1 MIYTNLTAAE
11 RLNIN
16 NAAFITVLY
25 RKTDGRLVDLDIRQF
40 SIEPKATLENL
51 TTFVTI
57 PDGERQPSTKSEFIC
72 GSAWQPHIQL
82 QVCCRLILTE
92 RQVRNKVLN
101 YENQHFR
108 KFTAFIQ
115 KMISSILKL
124 QEEKEKVY
132 KTSLCGRKIYKER
145 KVVMFKKWVSAFSV
159 IVMIAAL
166 FAGIHPVMAEEAEKG
181 ISWMCIGDSITY
193 GNKVPG
199 GYRAILYDLYKKGG
213 INLNMVGP
221 NSANNGEGLLPAG
234 SGHAGYGGYYIREI
248 SNKIVSWLESYQ
260 PQVVSLQIGTN
271 DMLMNKTDKF
281 PDDTR
286 DTAPDRLSELI
297 DKITEALPETE
308 VFVAKIPPLNSAG
321 YNPHV
326 VKYNESVET
335 VVSSKG
341 GKVHLVDNYTAL
353 NDDKAANL
361 QDDGIHP
368 NLTGYQKMAQSW
380 YNASQSIVSQLTPA
394 EPLRLLSTSRTGKYL
409 LHLNSSGTESYKNAS
424 AEAVVETN
432 TEYQASFY
440 VKGDTG
446 VTVMGRTVGVLADGA
461 WASTPLKNV
470 SFECGP
476 NWAKGTFQFNSGDYT
491 KVRLV
496 FMDNSKT
503 AGNVYIDD
511 CSVMKVGSEAE
522 LLKNPGFEAQSSNWD
537 AKAPFAVIQS
547 LDVLN
552 PPSGAD
558 SGEKGIAKTVSI
570 TMDTFTDKG
579 VPTDISCQQFPAGKY
594 YTAPDKMT
602 ANFITKNSEIFY
614 KGSDNKGNIMI
625 NSNGKELP
633 SRFGL
638 DKEGYNAVTGFD
650 EVHLKF
656 KIVQVTGVTYTEP
669 KNYPLKIRISD
680 FNATAAS
687 KAGAIT
693 GSTLKNSKQLSI
705 IPSKF
710 STLDDEYEEVVF
722 KRSDF
727 AGDALNLEGEL
738 KAYKDNAGDEHM
750 MLLSFWPASRTGYL
764 IDEINFIWYD
774 NEPTA
779 NITEMN
785 FTKNGENINAY
796 GLKNGENF
804 LTASLYNPTTADLEN
819 AQFILTLVNKTDGR
833 MEELDAQAISLTG
846 KETKSDVSLSVT
858 IPENA
863 NPKDY
868 EARVMIFRGFDS
880 LKPILS
886 SAYRF
891 DGNGEVK
898 N

>member
-1 MIYTNLTAAE
+1 MLKKWLSFYAA
-11 RLNIN
+11 
-16 NAAFITVLY
+16 
-25 RKTDGRLVDLDIRQF
+25 
-40 SIEPKATLENL
+40 
-51 TTFVTI
+51 
-57 PDGERQPSTKSEFIC
+57 
-72 GSAWQPHIQL
+72 
-82 QVCCRLILTE
+82 
-92 RQVRNKVLN
+92 
-101 YENQHFR
+101 
-108 KFTAFIQ
+108 
-115 KMISSILKL
+115 
-124 QEEKEKVY
+124 
-132 KTSLCGRKIYKER
+132 
-145 KVVMFKKWVSAFSV
+145 VVM
-159 IVMIAAL
+159 IVVL
-166 FAGIHPVMAEEAEKG
+166 FTGVAPVLAEEDEKG
-181 ISWMCIGDSITY
+181 ISWMCVGDSITY

-199 GYRAILYDLYKKGG
+199 GYRAVLYNLYKENG
-213 INLNMVGP
+213 INLRMVGP
-221 NSANNGEGLLPAG
+221 NSANNGEGLLPDG

-248 SNKIVSWLESYQ
+248 SNKIIPWLESYQ

-297 DKITEALPETE
+297 DKITTTLPETE
-308 VFVAKIPPLNSAG
+308 VFVAKIPPLNSSG

-335 VVSSKG
+335 VVNSKG
-341 GKVHLVDNYTAL
+341 SKVHLVDNYTAL

-380 YNASQSIVSQLTPA
+380 YNASQSIVSQLTPT
-394 EPLRLLSTSRTGKYL
+394 EPLRLMYTSKSGKYL
-409 LHLNSSGTESYKNAS
+409 LHLNSLGTTSYKNAS
-424 AEAVVETN
+424 SETTVEAN
-432 TEYQASFY
+432 TDYEVTFY
-440 VKGDTG
+440 AKGDTG
-446 VTVMGRTVGVLADGA
+446 TTIMGRVVDSS
-461 WASTPLKNV
+461 WASILKNA

-476 NWAKGTFQFNSGDYT
+476 NWAKCSFQFNSGENT

-496 FMDNSKT
+496 AMDNSAV

-511 CSVMKVGSEAE
+511 CSLTKVGDETE
-522 LLKNPGFEAQSSNWD
+522 LLKNPGFELGTANWD
-537 AKAPFAVIQS
+537 IKAPFEVIQS
-547 LDVLN
+547 QDVLN
-552 PPSGAD
+552 PPKGDD
-558 SGEKGIAKTVSI
+558 SGEKGIVKTVSI

-602 ANFITKNSEIFY
+602 TNFITKNSEIFY
-614 KGSDNKGNIMI
+614 KGSDGRGNIMI
-625 NSNGKELP
+625 NSNGKELA

-638 DKEGYNAVTGFD
+638 DKEGYNTITGFD

-656 KIVQVTGVTYTEP
+656 KIVQVAGVTYTEP

-693 GSTLKNSKQLSI
+693 GATLKNSKQLSI

-710 STLDDEYEEVVF
+710 STLDGEYEEVVF

-727 AGDALNLEGEL
+727 AGDALNVEGDL
-738 KAYKDNAGDEHM
+738 KAYKDNAGEDHM

-779 NITEMN
+779 NITELN
-785 FTKNGENINAY
+785 FTNNGHNINAY
-796 GLKNGENF
+796 GLKNGENN

-833 MEELDAQAISLTG
+833 MEEIEIQPVNLAG
-846 KETKSDVSLSVT
+846 KETKSDFSLSVT
-858 IPENA
+858 VPDNA

-868 EARVMIFRGFDS
+868 EARVMLFRGFDS